1 MRRDHVTLD
10 TRHTGAGDDRVPTVR
25 VTVDE
30 PTDRLDE
37 RLLTAD
43 GERLEA
49 DGIDAAFRFRTLVDA
64 EDAEGV
70 FSLSNRVTGEFVL
83 EANADARAL
92 LQLVDAACTDDANGG
107 GRYRVVVRRDGDQF
121 AAYQKRTLLVY
132 DREGSL
138 LRGHSLIPSG
148 VEL

>member
-10 TRHTGAGDDRVPTVR
+10 TCHTDAGDDRVPTVR

-43 GERLEA
+43 GERLDA
-49 DGIDAAFRFRTLVDA
+49 DGIDAAFRFRTPVDA

-83 EANADARAL
+83 EANADAGAL
-92 LQLVDAACTDDANGG
+92 LQLVDVACTDDANGG
-107 GRYRVVVRRDGDQF
+107 GHYRVVVRRDGDQF
-121 AAYQKRTLLVY
+121 VAYEKRTLLVY
-132 DREGSL
+132 DQEGSL